1 MEIILRAGNYQELL
15 PWVRLLIGFDVIFIT
30 VGFLVFEWV
39 IEG

>member
-1 MEIILRAGNYQELL
+1 MEIILHAGSFQELL
-15 PWVRLLIGFDVIFIT
+15 PWLRLLIGFDVIFIT